1 MLVYN
6 VDERQKEIEIIISE
20 YDPFQKYDKN
30 FLNILL

>member
-6 VDERQKEIEIIISE
+6 VDDRQKEIEITISE
-20 YDPFQKYDKN
+20 YDPFQKYCKE